1 MKWSDVDISFG
12 TKDHRDTE
20 RLERNLLFMVKFL
33 IGWPKVAKTLIDNGA
48 SLNLIM
54 RKTFIEMGLNLSDL
68 IPIHEMFHGVILGQS
83 STPIGRI
90 NFEVSCG
97 TGDNKHKEMLTFEVA
112 SFDIGSNCILERP
125 FLLRFISVI
134 HTAYAT
140 MKMPSP
146 KGMIMIK
153 ANQRDALACENAML
167 TQAGRLDK
175 KAAKAQA
182 AYAIDHWHPT
192 TPFNQERHTC
202 CYGVKL
208 ASR

>member
-20 RLERNLLFMVKFL
+20 RLEQNLLFMVKFL
-33 IGWPKVAKTLIDNGA
+33 IRWPKVAKTLIDNGA

-140 MKMPSP
+140 MKMPGP

-175 KAAKAQA
+175 KAAKVQA
-182 AYAIDHWHPT
+182 ANAIDHWHPT